1 METLYQGLPDFLDQN
16 HIGVLMRTFDSKE
29 TNIPGSVQ
37 LVAETSGRLRD
48 FQINGS
54 PVFDRI
60 DVLVWKDQRHHDSDC
75 GKTAEALQQAI
86 RDPGINIQE
95 MDGDLFCGLMNSGI
109 GLQTG
114 EGMDYTVSISPDAN
128 SYATPET
135 LTSMMEAASRGALA
149 VGVAIDELTQSILEG
164 RIANTFAM
172 WHNLTLIGV
181 GGFDLKA
188 AKPSDDRLAHY
199 IRGMDEAG
207 NEIFYPFAG
216 VEEVIPLAR
225 IFDRLK
231 RPFIAPISP
240 SGEGVR
246 QYVLPSDPD
255 HLKRHTVKM
264 ASKNDRQ
271 LGMLISEGFNF
282 SWLKGAVRPEYRR
295 F

>member
-1 METLYQGLPDFLDQN
+1 MAISENIVLSAQNKASKAFKELQGDAKRATTDIQQ
-16 HIGVLMRTFDSKE
+16 GGKA
-29 TNIPGSVQ
+29 
-37 LVAETSGRLRD
+37 VA
-48 FQINGS
+48 
-54 PVFDRI
+54 
-60 DVLVWKDQRHHDSDC
+60 K
-75 GKTAEALQQAI
+75 
-86 RDPGINIQE
+86 
-95 MDGDLFCGLMNSGI
+95 
-109 GLQTG
+109 
-114 EGMDYTVSISPDAN
+114 
-128 SYATPET
+128 
-135 LTSMMEAASRGALA
+135 
-149 VGVAIDELTQSILEG
+149 
-164 RIANTFAM
+164 
-172 WHNLTLIGV
+172 
-181 GGFDLKA
+181 
-188 AKPSDDRLAHY
+188 
-199 IRGMDEAG
+199 GMDEAG

-282 SWLKGAVRPEYRR
+282 SWLKGAVMPEYRR